1 MAELITPG
9 TGLLVCLEYP
19 LFRPAETG
27 GPPHGINSSDYDMLL
42 RGKFVK
48 EMHYVSFS
56 WCDFTWGLTDS
67 HPTDAQA
74 HPQGRRGLRHDF
86 RLASQGGLQVV
97 NGKEVLY
104 KLYKMWGK

>member
-1 MAELITPG
+1 MNPTMRKKWAARMAELITPG

-42 RGKFVK
+42 RGNFVK

-56 WCDFTWGLTDS
+56 
-67 HPTDAQA
+67 
-74 HPQGRRGLRHDF
+74 R
-86 RLASQGGLQVV
+86 
-97 NGKEVLY
+97 
-104 KLYKMWGK
+104 